1 MYTTQQKRE
10 TVERFLSSGLT
21 ISAASRLEGYPERH
35 RLASWLREAREGSL
49 VVTPTPAPGRV
60 VAEVTI
66 DAPRPRPPEFRGTPA
81 FAAYCARLSAA
92 IAQASLATELS

>member
-1 MYTTQQKRE
+1 MFTTQQKRE

-35 RLASWLREAREGSL
+35 RLSSWLREAREGTL

-60 VAEVTI
+60 AHHVRGHRYPSETVEEALRTTRVALALVESMN
-66 DAPRPRPPEFRGTPA
+66 RGGWVA
-81 FAAYCARLSAA
+81 VEEA
-92 IAQASLATELS
+92 